1 MPMIGA
7 IDVGTNAMRMAIG
20 FGDGDRRVH
29 VVEDLRE
36 PVRLGAEVFSG
47 GNISSE
53 TGWRAVRALKK
64 FRERLERHR
73 VEHVRAV
80 ATSALREARNRARF
94 LDRAAHFAGIH
105 ECVAS

>member
-1 MPMIGA
+1 MIGA
-7 IDVGTNAMRMAIG
+7 IDVGTNAMRMAVG
-20 FGDGDRRVH
+20 FVDGDRKVH
-29 VVEDLRE
+29 LVEDHRE

-80 ATSALREARNRARF
+80 ATSALREARNKNRF
-94 LDRAAHFAGIH
+94 VERDCHF
-105 ECVAS
+105 SS